1 MSEKKEYDFLI
12 VGAGIYGA
20 TIAYLLKQIGKKC
33 LVVDKRPVIGG
44 NLYTE
49 NIEGINVHRYGAH
62 IFHTSNREVW
72 KFVNQFAEFN
82 NYVNSPIAIFKDE
95 MYNLPFNMNTF
106 SKIFNERDPEKIK
119 NLIEQD
125 KDALNRQPNN
135 LKEQAISLVGKKIY
149 AKLIEGYTEKQWG
162 RKCIDLPASIIK
174 RLPLRFTF
182 NNNYFNDRW
191 QGIPIGGYTQMIQ
204 KMLDGI
210 DIVLNVDFKD
220 CKETYSS
227 KCDAIIYT
235 GQIDQFFDYCY
246 GPLQYRSLRFVT
258 EVVDMP
264 NFQGNAVVNYTDV
277 EPKYTRIIEHKHFE
291 AITND
296 EVYSNSKT
304 VVTKE
309 YSQEWQDG
317 MEPYYPVNDEAN
329 AQKYS
334 KYKELAIR
342 ERNVYFGGRLAEYK
356 YYDMD
361 KTIES
366 AMSLFSKI
374 CVDEGI
380 QQ

>member
-95 MYNLPFNMNTF
+95 VYNLPFNMNTF

-342 ERNVYFGGRLAEYK
+342 EHNVYFGGRLAEYK

-374 CVDEGI
+374 CVGEGI